1 MRATRDPFDRA
12 VAREERLRKRAS
24 LFETR
29 KGVMRI
35 AMLWTAML
43 GAGWALL
50 LAGHWLV
57 FPEPRWAAVVHTVV
71 FAVTSGY
78 FVLGWLLSSA
88 FMRAI
93 ERRRPDLFGD
103 E

>member
-1 MRATRDPFDRA
+1 MVDNAGFERA

-24 LFETR
+24 SFETR
-29 KGVMRI
+29 KGLMRI
-35 AMLWTAML
+35 VMLWTAML

-57 FPEPRWAAVVHTVV
+57 FTDPRWAAVVHTVV
-71 FAVTSGY
+71 FAVVGGY
-78 FVLGWLLSSA
+78 FVLGWFLSTA

-93 ERRRPDLFGD
+93 ERRRPDMFED

>member
-1 MRATRDPFDRA
+1 MMATRDPFERA
-12 VAREERLRKRAS
+12 VAREERLRRRAG

-35 AMLWTAML
+35 AMLAAAIL

-57 FPEPRWAAVVHTVV
+57 FPEPRWVAVVHTVV
-71 FAVTSGY
+71 FALVSGY
-78 FVLGWLLSSA
+78 FVLGYALSSA
-88 FMRAI
+88 FVRAL
-93 ERRRPDLFGD
+93 ERRRPDLFED